1 MVNYYTTIQSILNY
15 TRMFFDIL
23 IMWLLLYYT
32 IKIVRN
38 NSRTIQ
44 IFKGIVLILVIKAVA
59 NIFGLNT
66 VGWIADMFVSWGFI
80 AVIIIFQPEIRS
92 LLEKLGKSNV
102 FSRISTLSGNEKE
115 HLVDELVKAVMI
127 LSKDQT
133 GALISLEQSHSLND
147 YVKTGTPMNSMVTA
161 ELLTSIFVTSTP
173 LHDGAVIIQGDR
185 LACASAYF
193 PPTNQELPSRY
204 GARHRAAIGISEI
217 TDSVTIVVSEET
229 GNISI
234 AEGGQITTVSKKELR
249 DYLLRVVCNEETV
262 VREKTPKTQTRKSY
276 FVIDEPQLVVEK
288 EIETKKSEKGLL
300 NKIAVKKQDGGESGE
315 AEKKNAEHKGNL
327 FSGIFNK
334 KKDAEV
340 PADRLSELEKEEE
353 NIKLPKKKKKKAPSS
368 SMFEDP
374 EILEQQIA
382 AQEAEK
388 KAQADAEIKTE
399 AASEEPVQAAV
410 TEVLEIKT
418 AQSEDEARAKKKPR
432 AKKPKDAEESVENK
446 AKRTRKKA
454 EEKASEDKEAAAR
467 EIAEMENAGKENP
480 EVKVNTTTTA
490 DITAENQNHSPIDD
504 VKLEFSA
511 SEEVN
516 EHSLEEAVNS
526 ADQEGS
532 DKHEE

>member
-262 VREKTPKTQTRKSY
+262 VREKNTKTQNRKSY

-288 EIETKKSEKGLL
+288 EIETKKNEKGLL

-334 KKDAEV
+334 KKETEV

-368 SMFEDP
+368 SMFEEP

-388 KAQADAEIKTE
+388 KAQAEAE
-399 AASEEPVQAAV
+399 AAPEEPVQAAV

-418 AQSEDEARAKKKPR
+418 AQSEDEAKAKKKPAR
-432 AKKPKDAEESVENK
+432 TRKPKDSEEAAETK
-446 AKRTRKKA
+446 AKRSRKKT
-454 EEKASEDKEAAAR
+454 EEKPAEDKEAPIT
-467 EIAEMENAGKENP
+467 ETSEKAGKENAESP
-480 EVKVNTTTTA
+480 VKAGAAA
-490 DITAENQNHSPIDD
+490 DITAENQDHSPIDD

-516 EHSLEEAVNS
+516 DHSLEEAVNS